1 MNLKMD
7 NEKKVLAEWEDGEA
21 VLDKKTA
28 KRLVWRTRL
37 SIIFTVIR
45 TLLAIFLLY
54 TVYMIAM
61 LMFYNFSGKEA
72 AFDRFV
78 TTVIETRYPGISV
91 DKSSLQ
97 NTQITPFLTQKT
109 NLTLYSQVGD
119 WEAVLGDVAAK
130 KTLFGKLELDINF
143 DKKYLNDTIHDV
155 YALPSDLLGKEEKAT
170 QEEPWVAEQLRNIS
184 DGYVAQL
191 QFSTRESM
199 EPEELLEILEAYDV
213 NVLEMPVHAGELTG
227 AVEDVGYESAGNI
240 LFISPLKLRPGVEY
254 DKKNL
259 LSVTY
264 SSLSGA
270 GGLEE
275 ALKQLPKDLEWLVEH
290 GGYYEAEY
298 DRQRL
303 EYIKENPIR
312 VFGAIVTGP
321 IREIEKLAEDERFHQ
336 FHIGGI
342 EVWNWDA
349 Y

>member
-1 MNLKMD
+1 MD
-7 NEKKVLAEWEDGEA
+7 NEKKVLAEWKDEEA
-21 VLDKKTA
+21 ALDKKSA
-28 KRLVWRTRL
+28 QKLVWRTRL

-45 TLLAIFLLY
+45 TLLAVFLLY
-54 TVYMIAM
+54 TVYMIAISM
-61 LMFYNFSGKEA
+61 LYNFSGKEA
-72 AFDRFV
+72 AFNRFV

-91 DKSSLQ
+91 DKSSHQ
-97 NTQITPFLTQKT
+97 NAETTPLLTQKT
-109 NLTLYSQVGD
+109 NVTLYSHVGG
-119 WEAVLGDVAAK
+119 WEVVLGDVTAK

-155 YALPSDLLGKEEKAT
+155 YALPSDLLGKQERAT
-170 QEEPWVAEQLRNIS
+170 QEEVGVTEQLSKIS

-199 EPEELLEILEAYDV
+199 EPEELMEILEAYDV

-227 AVEDVGYESAGNI
+227 AVEDVGYEAAGNI
-240 LFISPLKLRPGVEY
+240 LFISPLKLRPVVEY
-254 DKKNL
+254 DEKNL

-264 SSLSGA
+264 FSLTGA
-270 GGLEE
+270 EGLED
-275 ALKQLPKDLEWLVEH
+275 ALKQFPKDLEWLVEH

-298 DRQRL
+298 DKQRL

-321 IREIEKLAEDERFHQ
+321 VREIEKLAEDERFHQ

-342 EVWNWDA
+342 EVWNWNA